1 MQKPCRGAKIC
12 SKSPTPEI
20 IGLYFRKIYRL
31 LIHHCAS
38 TLAQSSV
45 STFKKILAQITGI
58 FKLNSE
64 STGRHTLVC
73 IYIKSLTV
81 CGVIVPF
88 DWFYYILYSGLSW
101 KFVASCL
108 LILETL
114 ETSIF
119 LISNAPPLGKGLH
132 SHPPGRA

>member
-1 MQKPCRGAKIC
+1 MQQI
-12 SKSPTPEI
+12 SQ
-20 IGLYFRKIYRL
+20 L
-31 LIHHCAS
+31 L
-38 TLAQSSV
+38 
-45 STFKKILAQITGI
+45 QITGI

-132 SHPPGRA
+132 SHPPGRALQENAPQLPRGRGTLGFD